1 MPPPR
6 GRREQA
12 SVRGAAPVPT
22 LAIGP
27 LQRTLLKD
35 VRAAMPDSGGRHH
48 LTQEA
53 ALAYA
58 LRLAHAVVL
67 AGKAGDFVAAPVSL
81 ADVLGE
87 MGAPLPTAPT

>member
-1 MPPPR
+1 MPTPR
-6 GRREQA
+6 GRRKQA
-12 SVRGAAPVPT
+12 PVRAAAPMPM

-27 LQRTLLKD
+27 LQRTLLDD
-35 VRAAMPDSGGRHH
+35 VRAAMPDSGGRPH

-67 AGKAGDFVAAPVSL
+67 AGRAGEFLAAPVSL

-87 MGAPLPTAPT
+87 MGAPLPAAPA

>member
-1 MPPPR
+1 MPTPR
-6 GRREQA
+6 GKREQA
-12 SVRGAAPVPT
+12 HVRAAAPTPT

-27 LQRTLLKD
+27 LQRTLLND
-35 VRAAMPDSGGRHH
+35 VRAAMPDIGGRPH

-87 MGAPLPTAPT
+87 MGAPLPAAPS